1 MDQELA
7 NQSPAKQVLDLDSM
21 EEDETLTEPIRIEE
35 YVQNTIKGLQ
45 YDIFTQKNYMIV
57 QLENDV
63 IKGQD
68 DIYNVKSEVN
78 DLKSQ
83 VQG

>member
-1 MDQELA
+1 
-7 NQSPAKQVLDLDSM
+7 M
-21 EEDETLTEPIRIEE
+21 EENETPNDPIRIEE
-35 YVQNTIKGLQ
+35 YVQNTIKGMQ

-63 IKGQD
+63 IKGYD

-78 DLKSQ
+78 DLTSQ